1 MHSDQLLPLPPQNPC
16 ARAIMAVEAWVEES
30 EPRYTHAK
38 KQPGLPVRSLPYCSS
53 PTYRTRPPS
62 ERDNPSPQA
71 ADVTAH
77 AAQKRLPMRLI
88 SMRLRE
94 GPPQTR
100 RPMPAPIRLRPSD
113 CRCGSEA
120 AAEAAPMV
128 PSKLL
133 GNRGEQDVVDGCWFP
148 LCAHAATLMP
158 NLVPLVDNRPDRS
171 GAGCTIEQVGATL
184 SATAEGIM
192 SIRIRRSL
200 CRHPCMHCMPMHA
213 HVCLC
218 SAHACMSMIY
228 AYAPRSQCSACG
240 CARPR

>member
-1 MHSDQLLPLPPQNPC
+1 MRQWAKSRNESVSCELNLPCFGGTSRAKGKINPPPLPAGRCTHTRATTHSDQLLPLPPQNPC

-113 CRCGSEA
+113 CRCGAEA

-128 PSKLL
+128 PS
-133 GNRGEQDVVDGCWFP
+133 
-148 LCAHAATLMP
+148 
-158 NLVPLVDNRPDRS
+158 
-171 GAGCTIEQVGATL
+171 
-184 SATAEGIM
+184 
-192 SIRIRRSL
+192 
-200 CRHPCMHCMPMHA
+200 
-213 HVCLC
+213 
-218 SAHACMSMIY
+218 
-228 AYAPRSQCSACG
+228 
-240 CARPR
+240 

>member
-1 MHSDQLLPLPPQNPC
+1 ML
-16 ARAIMAVEAWVEES
+16 R
-30 EPRYTHAK
+30 R
-38 KQPGLPVRSLPYCSS
+38 YCSDPKPS
-53 PTYRTRPPS
+53 ARRGRQSAQSSAHGRAGRVGSARMAPGTHTAQRTHT
-62 ERDNPSPQA
+62 
-71 ADVTAH
+71 TAVC
-77 AAQKRLPMRLI
+77 RLAELW
-88 SMRLRE
+88 
-94 GPPQTR
+94 
-100 RPMPAPIRLRPSD
+100 
-113 CRCGSEA
+113 A
-120 AAEAAPMV
+120 AANDASAALSVGRCIGRQCMRH
-128 PSKLL
+128 KDR
-133 GNRGEQDVVDGCWFP
+133 NRGEQDVVDGCWFP
-148 LCAHAATLMP
+148 LSLSLSLSLCAHAAAAAAAATLMP